1 MMTPR
6 DPVDRATQ
14 RSILATAA
22 GAAVFVAALLA
33 IGSTSR
39 PQLGLVLIVAV
50 FAGLALATFVRNRR
64 THEGTD
70 ERARDNHRRAAT
82 VSWYVVGLAL
92 VATMAWTQVRQGV
105 VAAEPYGY
113 LLTLQLVS
121 YAGTSVW
128 RRWRGL

>member
-105 VAAEPYGY
+105 VAAELYEY

>member
-33 IGSTSR
+33 IGSTSQ
-39 PQLGLVLIVAV
+39 PQLGLVLIVVV
-50 FAGLALATFVRNRR
+50 FAGLALTTFVRNRR
-64 THEGTD
+64 TREGTD

-105 VAAEPYGY
+105 VAAEPYEY

-121 YAGTSVW
+121 YAGTSVG

>member
-33 IGSTSR
+33 IGSTSQ
-39 PQLGLVLIVAV
+39 PQLGLVLIVVV
-50 FAGLALATFVRNRR
+50 FAGLALTTFVRNRR
-64 THEGTD
+64 TREGTD

-92 VATMAWTQVRQGV
+92 VATLAWTQVRQGV
-105 VAAEPYGY
+105 AAAEPYGY